1 MAAINRMS
9 MAQQL
14 NEQVDGQSILDG
26 ILEEV
31 ATASSAFTGVG
42 ADVAKASLA
51 QSKEDTAKSRTE
63 GLVARKGSSDIVK
76 AAFTDPNASDV
87 RDLFA
92 VMRANEKNNEV
103 EIAKK
108 RSEMMAQTAV
118 APLDENTSP
127 KEKFLRT
134 GVPPTV
140 QAKRSDINSALEEAI
155 GTDTSLTQSPDSINT
170 DEKRAEDAQYLSGSG
185 LSIDDRFPD
194 DETATTGFMSRPAT
208 PDYLA
213 SSDSTL
219 EANIKEVQSLLG
231 FTGREVDG
239 NFGKNSKKELKA
251 FQKRAGLPVTD
262 NFTYDP
268 ATVEALKKANANI
281 ETATQGFL
289 DKVAY
294 GEGAKAG
301 DETDYEIVYG
311 QGTVDYLAPEI
322 DGISTSPSGSPNRPL
337 KITEMTF
344 AQLYNYQNKMI
355 TGNTGKIR
363 GKTAEGKGS
372 SAAGKYQITRD
383 SLFGKNGTPENP
395 KANSWAGIL
404 KLDENTVFTPEIQER
419 IGRLAL
425 KQSGFY
431 NWLYNKNGGK
441 SESNMLNG
449 VARIWASVEGS
460 TADQGTQTTQAS
472 LEPYLKVLRNRGVSD

>member
-1 MAAINRMS
+1 MNRMS

-14 NEQVDGQSILDG
+14 NEQMDGESLLDG

-31 ATASSAFTGVG
+31 ANAKSAFSGVG
-42 ADVAKASLA
+42 KEVAADSLA
-51 QSKEDTAKSRTE
+51 QSKTDTAEARAK
-63 GLVARKGSSDIVK
+63 GLVARKNASNVVK
-76 AAFTDPNASDV
+76 EAFTDPNASYA
-87 RDLFA
+87 RDIFSLMKA
-92 VMRANEKNNEV
+92 DETNNKTELDADREARIIKASSV
-103 EIAKK
+103 VP
-108 RSEMMAQTAV
+108 V
-118 APLDENTSP
+118 A
-127 KEKFLRT
+127 
-134 GVPPTV
+134 
-140 QAKRSDINSALEEAI
+140 
-155 GTDTSLTQSPDSINT
+155 TDTSTANY
-170 DEKRAEDAQYLSGSG
+170 KRAKEAIDASKNRVVSEQ
-185 LSIDDRFPD
+185 
-194 DETATTGFMSRPAT
+194 DETYLNTSKLIEKSPLGNMNSTFVEGPFTSADDMPYGKGPATTSFMSRPTT

-213 SSDSTL
+213 SPDSSL
-219 EANIKEVQSLLG
+219 ENNIMEVQSLLG

-239 NFGKNSKKELKA
+239 NFGKNSMRELND
-251 FQKRAGLPVTD
+251 FQKRAGLKVTD
-262 NFTYDP
+262 TFTYDP

-322 DGISTSPSGSPNRPL
+322 DGISTSPTGAPNRPL
-337 KITEMTF
+337 KITDMTF
-344 AQLYNYQNKMI
+344 TQLYDYQNKMI

-363 GKTAEGKGS
+363 GKTAKGKGS

-383 SLFGKNGTPENP
+383 SLFGKGGTPESP
-395 KANSWAGIL
+395 KADSWAGKL

-425 KQSGFY
+425 KDSGFY

-441 SESNMLNG
+441 SESNMLND
-449 VARIWASVEGS
+449 VAGIWASVEGS
-460 TADQGTQTTQAS
+460 TAEQGTQTTQAS
-472 LEPYLKVLRNRGVSD
+472 LEPYLKVLRNRGVSN